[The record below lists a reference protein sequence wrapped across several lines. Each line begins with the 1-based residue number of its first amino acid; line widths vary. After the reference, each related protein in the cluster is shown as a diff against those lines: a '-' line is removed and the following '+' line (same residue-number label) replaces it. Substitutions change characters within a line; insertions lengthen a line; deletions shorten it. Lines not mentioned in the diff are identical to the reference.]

1 MSARISQKILL
12 QQSSK
17 VMSKWDTVRQQ
28 HRVAE
33 ISRELGRLFRAQ
45 TDFFSK
51 GHKYSVQELREY
63 EFTCER
69 VRELVREL
77 KTLKKGA

>member
-1 MSARISQKILL
+1 MG
-12 QQSSK
+12 
-17 VMSKWDTVRQQ
+17 KWDTVRQQ

-51 GHKYSVQELREY
+51 GHEYSVQELREY
-63 EFTCER
+63 ELTCER
-69 VRELVREL
+69 VRELVTEFEGPQEGSVNACCQL
-77 KTLKKGA
+77 